1 MMHENAT
8 PRRPEAGVKAADSAL
23 SILEA
28 VALAREP
35 IGLTQ
40 IARQLAL
47 SKAGVFRYLRTLTD
61 RGYVVQSRDSGRYRL
76 GPKALAIGHLAPIE
90 GNLID
95 ASEMPMR
102 SLVAASGLTTVLAAP
117 SPEGVIIMRSMS
129 GSRGRALQ
137 VWPGQI
143 LRPFHALA
151 HGKLCLA
158 FGPPEYR
165 QRTFARPLDS
175 RTAKTITDHER
186 LRQEL
191 ERVERLG
198 YAVACEE
205 LVAGVGV
212 LAAPIFAPGHEL
224 RRIDRSRLL
233 RRGHSGRSGS
243 RADPPGGG
251 QRRCGHRPSA
261 PGRRRHASGIM
272 NTAGD
277 GSPGEHA
284 PLERQRRLKRRL
296 AASLAGFFR
305 HPTEVFPA
313 QRVKGRS
320 VPRFIRLLRG
330 ESQYGTVSNCRIAA

>member
-8 PRRPEAGVKAADSAL
+8 PRRPEAGVKAAELCPLDPGSGG
-23 SILEA
+23 
-28 VALAREP
+28 ARPEP

-102 SLVAASGLTTVLAAP
+102 GLVAASGLTTVLAAP

-165 QRTFARPLDS
+165 QRTFSQPLDS

-186 LRQEL
+186 CDRSSSGSSASAMRWPAES
-191 ERVERLG
+191 
-198 YAVACEE
+198 
-205 LVAGVGV
+205 VAGVGV
-212 LAAPIFAPGHEL
+212 LAAPIFAPGHEFVGSMPSSPSS
-224 RRIDRSRLL
+224 RTFRPFRI
-233 RRGHSGRSGS
+233 
-243 RADPPGGG
+243 
-251 QRRCGHRPSA
+251 PS
-261 PGRRRHASGIM
+261 
-272 NTAGD
+272 
-277 GSPGEHA
+277 
-284 PLERQRRLKRRL
+284 
-296 AASLAGFFR
+296 
-305 HPTEVFPA
+305 
-313 QRVKGRS
+313 
-320 VPRFIRLLRG
+320 
-330 ESQYGTVSNCRIAA
+330 

>member
-102 SLVAASGLTTVLAAP
+102 GLVAASGLTTVLAAP

-165 QRTFARPLDS
+165 QRTFAQPLDS

-205 LVAGVGV
+205 SVAGVGV
-212 LAAPIFAPGHEL
+212 LAAPIFAPGHEFVGSIAL
-224 RRIDRSRLL
+224 VSFVEDIPAVP
-233 RRGHSGRSGS
+233 GS

-251 QRRCGHRPSA
+251 QRRRGHRPSA

-277 GSPGEHA
+277 GRPGERA
-284 PLERQRRLKRRL
+284 PLKRQRRLKRRL
-296 AASLAGFFR
+296 A
-305 HPTEVFPA
+305 
-313 QRVKGRS
+313 
-320 VPRFIRLLRG
+320 
-330 ESQYGTVSNCRIAA
+330 

>member
-102 SLVAASGLTTVLAAP
+102 GLVAASGLTTVLAAP

-158 FGPPEYR
+158 FGPPKYR
-165 QRTFARPLDS
+165 QRTFAQPLDS

-205 LVAGVGV
+205 SVAGVGV
-212 LAAPIFAPGHEL
+212 LAAPIFAPGHEFVGSIAL
-224 RRIDRSRLL
+224 VSFVEDIPAVPDPELIRQVVASADAVTAHLL
-233 RRGHSGRSGS
+233 QAGGAMPQGS
-243 RADPPGGG
+243 
-251 QRRCGHRPSA
+251 
-261 PGRRRHASGIM
+261 
-272 NTAGD
+272 
-277 GSPGEHA
+277 
-284 PLERQRRLKRRL
+284 
-296 AASLAGFFR
+296 
-305 HPTEVFPA
+305 
-313 QRVKGRS
+313 
-320 VPRFIRLLRG
+320 
-330 ESQYGTVSNCRIAA
+330 